1 MENIFLKKVKKYA
14 ILKYC
19 TGWKQMNNEKNTS
32 KDIGDRFQQKT
43 KYQRNKLP
51 RHFLDWDN
59 KPMLY
64 KDYEN
69 PIEIISLPEPEFR
82 NEAKLMEVLA
92 SRRSRRNY
100 DPQET
105 IDLKTLST
113 LLWATQGATSKHDT
127 PFGPLFLR
135 TAPSAGALYPIEIY
149 LNVRLVTGLEPGI
162 YHFRPHYFDLELLK
176 KGDYSEECAAAALN
190 QKMVKSAQVTFVWT
204 AVVERSKWKY
214 LQRAYRYIYLD
225 AGHIGQNL
233 YLAAEALQLGCC
245 TIGAIFDEEAN
256 KLIDVDGINETV
268 VYMATVGVLR

>member
-1 MENIFLKKVKKYA
+1 MNTENS
-14 ILKYC
+14 
-19 TGWKQMNNEKNTS
+19 S
-32 KDIGDRFQQKT
+32 KEIGDKFQRDT
-43 KYQRNKLP
+43 KYYPGKLP
-51 RHFLDWDN
+51 RHFLDWNN
-59 KPMLY
+59 KPELY
-64 KDYEN
+64 KNYEN
-69 PIEIISLPEPEFR
+69 PIDVISLPEPDF
-82 NEAKLMEVLA
+82 NNAAKLIEVLA

-100 DPQET
+100 DPQKSL
-105 IDLKTLST
+105 DLKVLST
-113 LLWATQGATSKHDT
+113 LLWATQGATAKHDT

-135 TAPSAGALYPIEIY
+135 TAPSAGALYPIETY
-149 LNVRLVTGLEPGI
+149 LNIRLVDGLEAGI
-162 YHFRPHYFDLELLK
+162 YHFRPHYFDIELIR

-256 KLIDVDGINETV
+256 KLIDVDGVNETV
-268 VYMATVGVLR
+268 VYMATVGVLK